1 VKWPGIQFVVACVL
15 AASLSAQT
23 PDASAS
29 GGSHAIWQIPKEGG
43 ILSGYRAPRVG
54 DVYLE
59 DSVRVQSLLRDGKFY
74 LSLRDAIS
82 LALENNLD
90 LELERYG
97 IRLADSDVLRTKSGS
112 LPRGVPLS
120 VRESPS
126 GLGTPVVGPNGT
138 LGGGDSPTL
147 DSLIGPGVQVDLS
160 ILGSV
165 PLPTGTAVPNLD
177 PQIVGNISFGHES
190 DIQNS
195 IFLPNVRSLN
205 SNTTLAS
212 IGYQQGLT
220 SGGTLDLFFNNSRL
234 NQNNPLFLYNP
245 TVTTNVGVTFTQP
258 LLRGFGFEANRRYIK
273 IAANNR
279 RVSETVFRQQLIAT
293 VSGIVR
299 LYWDL
304 QSLIDDVRVRQ
315 QAVSSAEQFL
325 SDSRNQRE
333 VGTFA
338 DIDVKRAEAELSR
351 RQRDLAVARSLVRQ
365 QEAVVKDYVTRG
377 HVEGAL
383 ENAPIVATDPMLEP
397 SPAETSS
404 IDQLFAVALRNRPDA
419 AQVKIQLE
427 NATLSLRGSQNGVRP
442 ELDVVA
448 TAENSGFAGSMAQS
462 AVGGDP
468 LLTGGYGTALTQL
481 AHNNFP
487 TYSVGVQLA
496 LPIRNDAARSDV
508 IRDEITVR
516 QQQIRIRQLEKQI
529 RLEVTNASIAVEQA
543 RETYEAT
550 KSERIFQEQTLAD
563 EQQKLEV
570 GASTSYF
577 VIQYQRDLAA
587 ARSAEISALAS
598 YQKAK
603 TALQRATGTILDDY
617 QIVLDEAFRGAV
629 QPTRA
634 PPTTAP

>member
-1 VKWPGIQFVVACVL
+1 VKRRGFRWTVVCL
-15 AASLSAQT
+15 LTASLAAQT
-23 PDASAS
+23 PDPSKTAA
-29 GGSHAIWQIPKEGG
+29 GHAIWHMPNEGG
-43 ILSGYRAPRVG
+43 LLTGYRTPHIG

-59 DSVRVQSLLRDGKFY
+59 DSVRLQSLLRDGKLY

-97 IRLADSDVLRTKSGS
+97 IRLADSDVLRTKAGL
-112 LPRGVPLS
+112 LPLGTPLS
-120 VRESPS
+120 VRESPA
-126 GLGTPVVGPNGT
+126 GLGSPVVGANGT

-165 PLPTGTAVPNLD
+165 PLPTGPAIPNLD
-177 PQIVGNISFGHES
+177 PQIIGSANFGHES

-195 IFLPNVRSLN
+195 IFLPDVRSLN
-205 SNTTLAS
+205 SNTTTAN
-212 IGYQQGLT
+212 IGYQQGFT
-220 SGGTLDLFFNNSRL
+220 SGGTLNVFFNNSRL
-234 NQNNPLFLYNP
+234 NQNNPLFEYNP
-245 TVTTNVGVTFTQP
+245 TVTSNVGATFTQP

-279 RVSETVFRQQLIAT
+279 RVSDTVFRQQLIAT
-293 VSGIVR
+293 VSGIIR

-304 QSLIDDVRVRQ
+304 QSLNGDVRVRED
-315 QAVSSAEQFL
+315 AVTSAEQFL

-333 VGTFA
+333 AGTFA
-338 DIDVKRAEAELSR
+338 DIDVTRAQAELSR

-365 QEAVVKDYVTRG
+365 QEAVVKDCVTRG
-377 HVEGAL
+377 RVDSAL
-383 ENAPIVATDPMLEP
+383 ENASIVATDPMLEP
-397 SPAETSS
+397 SGAEVSS
-404 IDQLFAVALRNRPDA
+404 IDQLYAVALRHRPDA

-427 NATLSLRGSQNGVRP
+427 NAELSLHGSRNGVRP

-448 TAENSGFAGSMAQS
+448 TAENSGLAGSTLQPG
-462 AVGGDP
+462 VGGDP
-468 LLTGGYGTALTQL
+468 LLTGGYGSALTQL

-496 LPIRNDAARSDV
+496 LPIRNEAARSDV
-508 IRDEITVR
+508 IRDELTVR

-529 RLEVTNASIAVEQA
+529 RLEVTNASIAVDQA

-550 KSERIFQEQTLAD
+550 KSERVFQEHTLAD
-563 EQQKLEV
+563 ERQKLEV
-570 GASTSYF
+570 GASTSFF

-587 ARSAEISALAS
+587 ARSAEVSALAS

-617 QIVLDEAFRGAV
+617 QIVLDDAFRGV
-629 QPTRA
+629 VEQTST
-634 PPTTAP
+634 PPATAP